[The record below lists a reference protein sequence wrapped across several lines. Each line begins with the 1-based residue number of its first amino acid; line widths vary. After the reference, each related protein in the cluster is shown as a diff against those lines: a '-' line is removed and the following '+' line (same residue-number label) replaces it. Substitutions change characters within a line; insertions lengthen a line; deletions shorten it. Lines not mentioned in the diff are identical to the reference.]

1 MTVFLKSWIFSTG
14 AASRVL
20 PLHTVHIPF
29 LHSMVRVRLTNAKNS
44 FQISVYNKLS
54 TRDLSLIKKIGSK
67 AEDAKRSSLVVTRR
81 GCIRNKSITG
91 TAQVECFGDK
101 VRRDWSVWTCAD
113 VVDILPGG
121 KKRWTPQKHFNSQC
135 RELAWQRRKMEAD
148 VLLWRPLN
156 EAAKRRRN
164 FPSNINKKGE

>member
-81 GCIRNKSITG
+81 GSIRKKCIRNKSITG

-101 VRRDWSVWTCAD
+101 VRRDWSVWTCRCSGYTARREEKMNTTKTFQ
-113 VVDILPGG
+113 LPMQRVGVTEEEDGG
-121 KKRWTPQKHFNSQC
+121 RCPAVATSKWSSQKK
-135 RELAWQRRKMEAD
+135 
-148 VLLWRPLN
+148 
-156 EAAKRRRN
+156 
-164 FPSNINKKGE
+164 KKLPI

>member
-20 PLHTVHIPF
+20 PLHTVHILF

-54 TRDLSLIKKIGSK
+54 TRDLSLIKKTGSK
-67 AEDAKRSSLVVTRR
+67 AEDAKRSSLLVTRR
-81 GCIRNKSITG
+81 GSIRKKCIRNKSITG

-101 VRRDWSVWTCAD
+101 VRETRLKC
-113 VVDILPGG
+113 VDMCRCSGYTAMREEKMNTTKTFQLSMQRVGVTEEEDGG
-121 KKRWTPQKHFNSQC
+121 RCPAVATSKGSSQKK
-135 RELAWQRRKMEAD
+135 
-148 VLLWRPLN
+148 
-156 EAAKRRRN
+156 
-164 FPSNINKKGE
+164 KKLHI